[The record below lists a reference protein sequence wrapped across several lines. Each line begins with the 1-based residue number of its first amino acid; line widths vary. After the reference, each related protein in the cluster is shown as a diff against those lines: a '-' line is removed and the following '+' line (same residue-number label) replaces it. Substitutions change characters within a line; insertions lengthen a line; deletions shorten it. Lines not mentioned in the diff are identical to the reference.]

1 MNSLHFYIAL
11 FFHLAFLIMA
21 FGSVMVID
29 TFGILML
36 LKKQTLEQVK
46 KVAKITQ
53 VLIWAGWLGMVV
65 SGINLIYL
73 KGYVDNLTK
82 IKIFFV
88 LMVGVNGIFLH
99 YIKKALDKY
108 KTAHDIP
115 KLWMF
120 RMFLATTISQTGWW
134 GAFFIGFVHRHIE
147 HNILWPVN
155 PFTWIFY
162 IIFIFGLIFIL
173 GESLLKKN

>member
-11 FFHLAFLIMA
+11 FFHLIFLILA
-21 FGSVMVID
+21 FGSVMIID
-29 TFGILML
+29 IFGLLML

-53 VLIWAGWLGMVV
+53 VLIWTGWLGMVV
-65 SGINLIYL
+65 SGVNLIYL

-88 LMVGVNGIFLH
+88 LMVGANGIFLH

-108 KTAHDIP
+108 KTEHDIP

-120 RMFLATTISQTGWW
+120 RMFLATAISQTGWW
-134 GAFFIGFVHRHIE
+134 GAFLIGFVHRHIE
-147 HNILWPVN
+147 HNILWPEN
-155 PFTWIFY
+155 PY
-162 IIFIFGLIFIL
+162 PIIILIAFVFGLIFVL
-173 GESLLKKN
+173 GESLFKKK